1 MYSKYTWFNLTP
13 ILLLQTYY
21 LTKSR
26 PTSSFRF
33 EHLYFFRSCPKKVDL
48 NIWRDNGVSPPRLC
62 PEVDCDDGSSA
73 SCCSPAA
80 EQSRSRSNEEQ
91 KGTKLYLS
99 RRKNGKGG
107 NILKINNPLHNIDQ
121 RITRYTG
128 WRGTPCQDPR
138 SLTCLFLNS
147 THPDNT

>member
-1 MYSKYTWFNLTP
+1 MYSKYTWFNLTT

-33 EHLYFFRSCPKKVDL
+33 EHLYFFRSCPKIFAL
-48 NIWRDNGVSPPRLC
+48 NIGEKTMVCPRLGC
-62 PEVDCDDGSSA
+62 VQRWTVMTGALPL
-73 SCCSPAA
+73 AA
-80 EQSRSRSNEEQ
+80 LQLQSRARADSNEEQ

-107 NILKINNPLHNIDQ
+107 NILKINQLTILISGLHVTQGEEKHNVKI
-121 RITRYTG
+121 
-128 WRGTPCQDPR
+128 QDPW
-138 SLTCLFLNS
+138 L
-147 THPDNT
+147 PDSS